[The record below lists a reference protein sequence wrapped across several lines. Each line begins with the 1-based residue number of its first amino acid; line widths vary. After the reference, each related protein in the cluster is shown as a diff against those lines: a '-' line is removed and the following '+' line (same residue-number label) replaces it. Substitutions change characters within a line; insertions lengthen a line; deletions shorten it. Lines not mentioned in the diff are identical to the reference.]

1 MAAKVS
7 NLNPANAVTASRFL
21 TLPPFV
27 WAIDGGHYQV
37 ATLLLLLCG
46 VLDLFDGAV
55 ARLFKC
61 QTAFGEVFDAIAD
74 GLCYGFAI
82 VVLTAYGLVPWLAVT
97 LIVIL
102 GVINAGFRWLYARR
116 AGRTTNYQSHAMERL
131 VAYAAFLGGFGTL
144 GFGVDYFYW
153 TFTGMLFV
161 VVVHDAKR
169 MALDPVPPAKV
180 TATEDERDPAGPA
193 IDRPAERRDEVAR
206 TAEAAP

>member
-1 MAAKVS
+1 MAS

-27 WAIDGGHYQV
+27 WAIDRGYYQV
-37 ATLLLLLCG
+37 AMLLLLLCG

-74 GLCYGFAI
+74 GICYGFAI
-82 VVLTAYGLVPWLAVT
+82 IVLTAYGRVPWLAVT
-97 LIVIL
+97 VIIAL
-102 GVINAGFRWLYARR
+102 GVLNAFFRWVYARR

-131 VAYAAFLGGFGTL
+131 VAFAAYLGGFGTL
-144 GFGVDYFYW
+144 GFQVTLFFW
-153 TFTGMLFV
+153 TFTALMAI

-169 MALDPVPPAKV
+169 LVIDPVPPP
-180 TATEDERDPAGPA
+180 TARVPDDL
-193 IDRPAERRDEVAR
+193 PAEREAGQGVSR
-206 TAEAAP
+206 TAEVSS

>member
-1 MAAKVS
+1 MAS

-27 WAIDGGHYQV
+27 WAVDKGYSQV
-37 ATLLLLLCG
+37 AMLLLLLCG

-61 QTAFGEVFDAIAD
+61 QTTFGEVFDAIAD
-74 GLCYGFAI
+74 GICYGFAI
-82 VVLTAYGLVPWLAVT
+82 IVLTAYGRVPWLAVT
-97 LIVIL
+97 LIVAL
-102 GVINAGFRWLYARR
+102 GLVNTGFRWLYARR

-144 GFGVDYFYW
+144 GFQVTYFFW
-153 TFTGMLFV
+153 TFLALMAI

-169 MALDPVPPAKV
+169 MALDPVPPPRPRV
-180 TATEDERDPAGPA
+180 PDDL
-193 IDRPAERRDEVAR
+193 PAERDGTSVAR
-206 TAEAAP
+206 TAEAS